1 MKKILTLLT
10 LLPLLANA
18 QVANDGFN
26 FGSLIGVLVGIGVML
41 LIFLAL
47 RQLVLWYWK
56 IDKIVAYQE
65 QNIIALQSAYNTQ
78 KEILKQAKEQT
89 ELLRKIRD
97 KIEVKTD

>member
-18 QVANDGFN
+18 QVANDSFN
-26 FGSLIGVLVGIGVML
+26 FGSLIGVFVGIGVVL
-41 LIFLAL
+41 LIFLVL

-65 QNIIALQSAYNTQ
+65 QNIIALQSVYNTQ

>member
-10 LLPLLANA
+10 LLPLFANA

-41 LIFLAL
+41 LIFLVL

-65 QNIIALQSAYNTQ
+65 QNIITLQSVYNTQ

>member
-1 MKKILTLLT
+1 MRKILTLLT

-18 QVANDGFN
+18 QAANDGFN
-26 FGSLIGVLVGIGVML
+26 FGSLTGVFVGIGVVL
-41 LIFLAL
+41 LIFLVF

-65 QNIIALQSAYNTQ
+65 QNIIALQSVYNTQ

>member
-1 MKKILTLLT
+1 MLLT

-26 FGSLIGVLVGIGVML
+26 FGSLTGVLVGIGVVL
-41 LIFLAL
+41 LIFLVL
-47 RQLVLWYWK
+47 RQLVLWCWK

-65 QNIIALQSAYNTQ
+65 RNIITLQSVYNTQ